1 LVINWQPGGNMT
13 KLVECALNFSEGR
26 REHVVQEIVEVARGI
41 PGVALDVSTDAAHNR
56 TVLCLIGPLEAVAQA
71 AFDVCAVVV
80 HLIDMNQHAG
90 EHPRFGAVDVVPF
103 VPLGEVT
110 MAEAV
115 EAAHALGQRL
125 GDELALPVYFYE
137 AAATRPERRNLAD
150 VRRGEYEGLAE
161 KMRGPDWT
169 PDRGPHQPHPTA
181 GAVAVGAR
189 IFLVAYNVNLGTSD
203 VRVAKAI
210 ARTVRAKTGGL
221 AFVKALGVLV
231 EGEDGR
237 SVAQVTMNVTD
248 PFRTPLYRVFE
259 LVRLEAERYGVP
271 VVGSEIVGLVPL
283 EVLLDAAQYYLRL
296 ENFATEQVLETRL
309 WEPA

>member
-1 LVINWQPGGNMT
+1 MA

-26 REHVVQEIVEVARGI
+26 REQVVQEIVEVARGI

-71 AFDVCAVVV
+71 AFGVSAAAVR
-80 HLIDMNQHAG
+80 LIDMNQHTG

-103 VPLGEVT
+103 VPLGET
-110 MAEAV
+110 AMAEAV

-137 AAATRPERRNLAD
+137 AAATRPGRRNLAD
-150 VRRGEYEGLAE
+150 VRRGEYEALAE
-161 KMRGPDWT
+161 RMRAPDWT
-169 PDRGPHQPHPTA
+169 PDCGPHQPHPTA

-203 VRVAKAI
+203 VGVAKAI
-210 ARTVRAKTGGL
+210 ARAVRAKTGGL

-237 SVAQVTMNVTD
+237 SIAQVTMNVTD

-271 VVGSEIVGLVPL
+271 VVGSEVVGLVPL
-283 EVLLDAAQYYLRL
+283 EVLLDAARYYLRL

-309 WEPA
+309 WEAT